1 MEIREYLTGCKASN
15 GPVVVLVKFENPNK
29 IPKWKTFQNFSFD
42 NEYLYNI
49 VQNDRKMPYKLVNVI
64 SFGKDKMIILQSK
77 QNLRSITKTVKH
89 IKANQS
95 SRSKQPNRYVPK
107 LLIDNNGIDTSPIR
121 GAFGGYGRHKSDD
134 LARSEIYAEKLRT
147 MKTTPLDVYD
157 TQVNSGITVKNN
169 YAHVYNTVTYIKTEA
184 RFKSITFSNA
194 FKEISKVVSRQVLSK
209 EFTVRGTIYSFD
221 CIEGHNMAG
230 KNLYNRDIYADIS
243 PSKDKKSYDLFVRY
257 NKATKLKDTKRIS
270 FK

>member
-1 MEIREYLTGCKASN
+1 MEIREYLTGCKAAN

-49 VQNDRKMPYKLVNVI
+49 VQDDRKMPYKLANVI
-64 SFGKDKMIILQSK
+64 GFGKDKMINLQSK
-77 QNLRSITKTVKH
+77 QNLSSITNTVKH
-89 IKANQS
+89 IKPNQS
-95 SRSKQPNRYVPK
+95 SLSKQPDRYVPK
-107 LLIDNNGIDTSPIR
+107 LLIDNNEIDASSIR
-121 GAFGGYGRHKSDD
+121 GAFGGYGRHKSAD

-147 MKTTPLDVYD
+147 IKTTPLAVNY
-157 TQVNSGITVKNN
+157 TQVNSDINVKNN
-169 YAHVYNTVTYIKTEA
+169 YARVYNKVTYIKTEA
-184 RFKSITFSNA
+184 RFKNITFSNA
-194 FKEISKVVSRQVLSK
+194 IKEISNVVSRQVLSK
-209 EFTVRGTIYSFD
+209 EFTVRGNIYSFD
-221 CIEGHNMAG
+221 CVDGQNMTG
-230 KNLYNRDIYADIS
+230 TNLNNRNIYADIS